1 MLRTVFFL
9 SMFVIAFL
17 TINQLIVLRR
27 YQRERIE
34 KIVTGR
40 HDFTDM

>member
-17 TINQLIVLRR
+17 TINQLIMLRR
-27 YQRERIE
+27 YQRQRIE
-34 KIVTGR
+34 KIVVGKHTFL
-40 HDFTDM
+40 D